1 MVTSPG
7 KRLELCLGCDRVFPV
22 AARFTDSFSSRY
34 ISSRK
39 SREFHAELWL
49 LKTGR
54 ESQVGLYGGFMCTG
68 HLQLPYAASMPR
80 RSLDVLNAINND
92 SVSNR

>member
-1 MVTSPG
+1 
-7 KRLELCLGCDRVFPV
+7 
-22 AARFTDSFSSRY
+22 
-34 ISSRK
+34 
-39 SREFHAELWL
+39 
-49 LKTGR
+49 
-54 ESQVGLYGGFMCTG
+54 MCTG